1 MNKHTYLHF
10 KDKRSFYELGICL
23 GLVLL
28 WAYGFY
34 KNGLT
39 YVFLGK
45 LSLFS
50 SLRYVAY
57 PLISLVLFAGYSL
70 FKKQKLSLNMVIEA
84 LICSLLVP
92 PQFPLWLFFFVV
104 GLYVV
109 LKNILIK
116 YMPHFSFLALY
127 ASLVFVLT
135 QVCSIT
141 YYNVIEQSTPFLYG
155 TLDIF
160 MGRGIGNYGTT
171 SIFLILILY
180 GFLAT
185 NFYYKRELP
194 IYILVSYL
202 VVSCLYFLGTGTP
215 ISFAFLFNNSLFFGA
230 IVFFLNN
237 SISPVQRKMQILF
250 GCAIGILSF
259 LFTLSHFPEGAYL
272 AILIVNVCYNLY
284 YYLFFKKHILCK

>member
-1 MNKHTYLHF
+1 MNKQTYLHF
-10 KDKRSFYELGICL
+10 KDKRSFYELGTCL

-45 LSLFS
+45 LSFVS
-50 SLRYVAY
+50 SLRYIAY
-57 PLISLVLFAGYSL
+57 PVISLVWGVGFSL
-70 FKKQKLSLNMVIEA
+70 FKKQKPSLNVIIEA

-92 PQFPLWLFFFVV
+92 PQFPLWLFFLVTS
-104 GLYVV
+104 LYVV
-109 LKNILIK
+109 FKNILIK

-127 ASLVFVLT
+127 ASVVFILT

-141 YYNVIEQSTPFLYG
+141 YYNVVEQSTPFLYG

-160 MGRGIGNYGTT
+160 MGRGVGNYGTT
-171 SIFLILILY
+171 SIFLLLILY

-194 IYILVSYL
+194 IYILASYL
-202 VVSCLYFLGTGTP
+202 VVSCVYFLGTGTP
-215 ISFAFLFNNSLFFGA
+215 ISFSFLFNDALFFGS
-230 IVFFLNN
+230 IVFFLDN

-259 LFTLSHFPEGAYL
+259 LFARIHFPEGAYL
-272 AILIVNVCYNLY
+272 AILIVNVFYNLY
-284 YYLFFKKHILCK
+284 YYLFLKKHILCK